1 MIAGAAAHKSP
12 EFTST
17 ALQMAIWYEL
27 PSHIS
32 VELARQILELHVHG
46 WAPLFANT
54 RSVKVALMAAATIT
68 SKPRETIESKLI
80 FCCFVMLRATE
91 KCQDNLLRVTRGC
104 LRIRGVT
111 NIIKITSERMLTV
124 ADVMMP
130 GSWLPHTAGTMFQSP
145 IQMLLKVRERQDKSV
160 RNHTRNWLALEEDT

>member
-1 MIAGAAAHKSP
+1 MYGKPVGWVNVAAGGRGTGAEEHLAIVLGYVGAVAVD
-12 EFTST
+12 ST

-32 VELARQILELHVHG
+32 VELSRQIVELHLHG

-91 KCQDNLLRVTRGC
+91 KCQYNLLR
-104 LRIRGVT
+104 
-111 NIIKITSERMLTV
+111 IT
-124 ADVMMP
+124 
-130 GSWLPHTAGTMFQSP
+130 
-145 IQMLLKVRERQDKSV
+145 
-160 RNHTRNWLALEEDT
+160 

>member
-1 MIAGAAAHKSP
+1 MNSLVIYKLSWQRKFREHH
-12 EFTST
+12 
-17 ALQMAIWYEL
+17 L
-27 PSHIS
+27 
-32 VELARQILELHVHG
+32 HG

-91 KCQDNLLRVTRGC
+91 KRQYILLRITQGC
-104 LRIRGVT
+104 LRILGVT
-111 NIIKITSERMLTV
+111 NTIKITSDRMLTV

-145 IQMLLKVRERQDKSV
+145 IHMLSKVREGQYESV